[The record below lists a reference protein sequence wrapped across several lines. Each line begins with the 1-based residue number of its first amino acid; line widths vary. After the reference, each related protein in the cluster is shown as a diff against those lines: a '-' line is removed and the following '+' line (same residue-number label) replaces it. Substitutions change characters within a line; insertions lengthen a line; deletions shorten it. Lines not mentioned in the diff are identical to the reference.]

1 MQLESITRDRYQ
13 IKQVIKESYSEHTYL
28 VEDRSASNEQCIL
41 KKFIPVNNAAAV
53 AEATFQSA
61 LEQLKNL
68 HHPQIERIKDY
79 WSDND
84 QLFIVFSH
92 HDEQSYQHRLQSNS
106 PLSETEAIALL
117 NSVLPVISYLHNRQI
132 FHGNIAPDNLIEN
145 QNNSP
150 VLSNFQVIGNI
161 KGQLGIQPLEQRLSD
176 KLRTLP
182 LGYISPGKDED
193 LYALAVTVIMLL
205 TGKDIATLFNYQN
218 HNWNWENYKLVS
230 DRLTDVLDKM
240 LSSQPNERYS
250 NAESILQALNSA
262 STPIVSPAPQ
272 LHSPPSAQSPSFQQP
287 PLYQQPQ
294 IPPAYPINQTPSP
307 TNTYHS
313 PASSTISPF
322 SLKDWHK
329 AVLIGGGIGLVILL
343 GLIVIKPLI
352 FSESEVE
359 DVAPIVETVEP
370 DVQREPPSE
379 PVFTE
384 QEATDLIN
392 NWQNAK
398 QQMFAPPFDRQLL
411 EQFLTGKEYENNVG
425 SQTWLQNNN
434 AHYTYGVQSVD
445 SIEEFIV
452 SGDRATLDA
461 VITEQRTFYMNNKVI
476 YDSNTSFD
484 TRLVR
489 YNLVSENGQWK
500 IEEYNTVKKIKT
512 R

>member
-13 IKQVIKESYSEHTYL
+13 IKQVIEESYSEHIYL

-41 KKFIPVNNAAAV
+41 KKFIPVNSAAAV
-53 AEATFQSA
+53 VEATFQSA

-92 HDEQSYQHRLQSNS
+92 HDGQSYQHRLQSNS
-106 PLSETEAIALL
+106 PLSEIEAIALL
-117 NSVLPVISYLHNRQI
+117 NSVLPTISYLHNRQI

-145 QNNSP
+145 QNNSL
-150 VLSNFQVIGNI
+150 VLSNFQVIENI

-182 LGYISPGKDED
+182 LGYITPGKDED
-193 LYALAVTVIMLL
+193 LYTLAVTVIILL

-218 HNWNWENYKLVS
+218 RSWNWENYKLVS

-272 LHSPPSAQSPSFQQP
+272 LYSPPSFQQP

-294 IPPAYPINQTPSP
+294 VPPAYSINQTPSL

-329 AVLIGGGIGLVILL
+329 AILIGGGIGLIILL
-343 GLIVIKPLI
+343 GLIFIKPLI

-359 DVAPIVETVEP
+359 EDTASVTETVKP
-370 DVQREPPSE
+370 DSKPEAPE

-384 QEATDLIN
+384 QQATDLIN
-392 NWQNAK
+392 NWQDAK
-398 QQMFAPPFDRQLL
+398 RQMFAPPFDRQLL
-411 EQFLTGKEYENNVG
+411 EQFLTGKGYESNVG
-425 SQTWLQNNN
+425 SQSWLQDNN

-461 VITEQRTFYMNNKVI
+461 VITEERTFYVNDKVI
-476 YDSNTSFD
+476 HDSNTAFD

-489 YNLVSENGQWK
+489 YNLKLDNGQWK
-500 IEEYNTVKKIKT
+500 IEDYNTVKKIKT